1 MAKTKFTID
10 LGNTQL
16 TDEQKSKILDAVHKT
31 INSNVKPKAAEQAV
45 IKATGAGNSGATAG
59 AAAAMKTITINATF
73 INADLSSLTATC
85 QGQTQ
90 TIGQSGNISFKN
102 IQTPGVLLIMG
113 KSLGTTT
120 VTITPCS
127 NPASKTFPPGVFR
140 FIFKLC

>member
-1 MAKTKFTID
+1 MPKTKFTID

-45 IKATGAGNSGATAG
+45 IKGAGAGTGGGTAT
-59 AAAAMKTITINATF
+59 AAAASKTVTINATF
-73 INADLSSLTATC
+73 TNTDSSSLTATC
-85 QGQTQ
+85 QGQSDTVSESSD
-90 TIGQSGNISFKN
+90 IVFNN
-102 IQTPGVLLIMG
+102 IQTPGVLLVMG
-113 KSLGTTT
+113 KSLGSTT

-127 NPASKTFPPGVFR
+127 NPATKTFPPGVFR

>member
-45 IKATGAGNSGATAG
+45 IKATGAGTGGGTATA
-59 AAAAMKTITINATF
+59 ATASKTVTINATF
-73 INADLSSLTATC
+73 VGTDSSSLTATC
-85 QGQTQ
+85 QGQSG
-90 TIGQSGNISFKN
+90 TIDQSGNIVFKN
-102 IQTPGVLLIMG
+102 IQTPGVLLVMG